1 MEFQGMLR
9 ELIADLAEPDFWWQ
23 ALALVLCLSVAFVLA
38 RFGRGRWGT
47 AGIGHSY
54 SLGRRL
60 AFPLLG
66 MLLLVPTREVLKPF
80 IHTNIL
86 KVSFSL
92 LLTLALVRGTIY
104 ILRQAFSPS
113 GWLAAS
119 ERLVVLLV
127 WGTLAL
133 HLTGLAP
140 GVVEALESVSFK
152 VGKQTLDLWMIL
164 HGLVTVFAT
173 VLLALWLGG
182 ALEDK
187 LMAAK
192 EVDSSVRVVLA
203 RIAKAVLALLAILFS
218 LSLVGIDLTTLSVF
232 GGALG
237 VGLGFGLQKI
247 ASNYVS
253 GFIILLDR
261 SIRLG
266 NVIAIDAQTTGV
278 VTQITTRYTVLR
290 SLAGVEYLVPN
301 ESLVSQTV
309 QNHSFTDS
317 KVFLKTAIGIAYHT
331 DVEAVMQLFAEVVAQ
346 QPRVLADPAPRAFL
360 AAFGDSAINIE
371 VGFWIADPE
380 AGTGSIRSDINLA
393 LWRACREHGIDIPF
407 PQREVRLLQ
416 P

>member
-1 MEFQGMLR
+1 MELQGLLR
-9 ELIADLAEPDFWWQ
+9 DLLAELAEPDFWGQ
-23 ALALVLCLSVAFVLA
+23 ALALLLCQGSALGLS
-38 RFGRGRWGT
+38 RFGRGRWGV
-47 AGIGHSY
+47 GQHGHSY
-54 SLGRRL
+54 GLLRRL

-66 MLLLVPTREVLKPF
+66 MLLLVPAREALKPF
-80 IHTNIL
+80 MHTNLL
-86 KVSFSL
+86 KVAFSL
-92 LLTLALVRGTIY
+92 LFTLALVRGTIY

-119 ERLVVLLV
+119 ERLVVMMV
-127 WGTLAL
+127 WGALAL

-152 VGKQTLDLWMIL
+152 VGKQSLDLWMIL

-173 VLLALWLGG
+173 VLLALWLSGV
-182 ALEDK
+182 LEAR
-187 LMAAK
+187 LMAA
-192 EVDSSVRVVLA
+192 EQVDSSVRVVLA
-203 RIAKAVLALLAILFS
+203 RIAKAVLTLLAILLS
-218 LSLVGIDLTTLSVF
+218 LSLVGIDITTLSVF

-317 KVFLKTAIGIAYHT
+317 KVFLKTSIGIGYNS
-331 DVEAVMQLFAEVVAQ
+331 DVEQAMQLFGEVAARH
-346 QPRVLADPAPRAFL
+346 PRVLADPAPRAFL
-360 AAFGDSAINIE
+360 TAFGDSAITIE

-380 AGTGSIRSDINLA
+380 VGTGGIRSDINVA

-407 PQREVRLLQ
+407 PQREVRLLS
-416 P
+416 